1 MVSKETRLVNR
12 QVKLNKRHP
21 GTSLADQ
28 KRLAER
34 RKNAM
39 SMRIAGAT
47 LQDIVN
53 AGIGYN
59 NTSMVSQDL
68 KKALSNFYQEDI
80 ESLLILDLARIDEM
94 QKICTFVMRSQ
105 QDTSQVRNLMALMQF
120 RRETMGY
127 KPEDIADRRATG
139 SSVTNNGIMVVQG
152 STRDY
157 LQGLMEAVG
166 ASDGEIEREFREV
179 DAEVRKS
186 AGHQSLP
193 EVPSQEHTRT
203 PANSQ
208 ARIVPQVIQGE
219 VITPEKDIE
228 TGTGSS
234 KKKKFKRVSK
244 QGKPAS
250 SDQPGS
256 SRPPEAPVS
265 ASQPHPVS
273 QVALGDSILLGEL
286 VEARARQ
293 LEDQIEHMHEPGLG
307 DLNAPAVIPQELA
320 IEGILEVPVKLPDA
334 NVPVSPGVVYR
345 NPPRKLTEEEG
356 QKHVTRRLKRP
367 TQVDRLRTHVL
378 EEEI

>member
-1 MVSKETRLVNR
+1 MVVKRSSTPLVRGQIRKRVGRRAASEEADRKMRL
-12 QVKLNKRHP
+12 
-21 GTSLADQ
+21 
-28 KRLAER
+28 ER

-53 AGIGYN
+53 ARIGYN

-68 KKALSNFYQEDI
+68 KKAQADFYQEDI

-105 QDTSQVRNLMALMQF
+105 NDTSQVRNLMALMQF

-152 STRDY
+152 STKDY
-157 LQGLMEAVG
+157 LQGLMQAVG
-166 ASDGEIEREFREV
+166 VPESEIEREFQEV
-179 DAEVRKS
+179 QK
-186 AGHQSLP
+186 SLP
-193 EVPSQEHTRT
+193 EVAQGNTR
-203 PANSQ
+203 
-208 ARIVPQVIQGE
+208 VIQGE
-219 VITPEKDIE
+219 LITPE
-228 TGTGSS
+228 TS
-234 KKKKFKRVSK
+234 KKTGKRFKRIS
-244 QGKPAS
+244 KPAS
-250 SDQPGS
+250 QLDQPGHS
-256 SRPPEAPVS
+256 KPPEAPVS

-307 DLNAPAVIPQELA
+307 DLSDPAVIPQELA
-320 IEGILEVPVKLPDA
+320 VKGILEVPVKLPDA

-345 NPPRKLTEEEG
+345 NPPRKLTHEEG
-356 QKHVTRRLKRP
+356 TKEVTRRLKKP
-367 TQVDRLRTHVL
+367 TQVDRLRTRVL